1 MIEIASMGH
10 LTQMLQPMQRDSS
23 IITLL
28 SVPMVMHSLPVLFT
42 GQAFM
47 QNLPELSGLHF
58 SLRTIAI
65 LAIEALKVRVV
76 FKCY

>member
-1 MIEIASMGH
+1 
-10 LTQMLQPMQRDSS
+10 
-23 IITLL
+23 
-28 SVPMVMHSLPVLFT
+28 PVLLT

-58 SLRTIAI
+58 SLWTIAI

-76 FKCY
+76 FKLCQELQFI